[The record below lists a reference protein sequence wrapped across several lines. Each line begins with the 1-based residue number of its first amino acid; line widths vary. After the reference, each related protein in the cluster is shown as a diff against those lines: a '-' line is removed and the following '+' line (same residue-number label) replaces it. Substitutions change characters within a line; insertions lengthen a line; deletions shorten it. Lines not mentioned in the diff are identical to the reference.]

1 MLNHKDPDVQIML
14 ALLEGQRDY
23 AMGTAAT
30 LAKEN
35 AELKARISVIEALL
49 PKETEN
55 QDVVNAN

>member
-49 PKETEN
+49 PKETESQN
-55 QDVVNAN
+55 GNAI

>member
-1 MLNHKDPDVQIML
+1 MLNHKDPDVQMMI

-49 PKETEN
+49 PKETESQN
-55 QDVVNAN
+55 GHAV

>member
-55 QDVVNAN
+55 QDGVDAN

>member
-49 PKETEN
+49 PKETESQN
-55 QDVVNAN
+55 GHAI

>member
-55 QDVVNAN
+55 KDGNNAI

>member
-49 PKETEN
+49 PKETESK
-55 QDVVNAN
+55 DAI

>member
-35 AELKARISVIEALL
+35 AELKARIAELTKSQEPENGSV
-49 PKETEN
+49 
-55 QDVVNAN
+55 

>member
-55 QDVVNAN
+55 QDGDATV

>member
-1 MLNHKDPDVQIML
+1 MLSHKDPDVQIML

-55 QDVVNAN
+55 QDGDNAI

>member
-49 PKETEN
+49 PKETESKN
-55 QDVVNAN
+55 GNNAI

>member
-1 MLNHKDPDVQIML
+1 VQVML

-35 AELKARISVIEALL
+35 AELKARIALIESLL
-49 PKETEN
+49 PKETESP
-55 QDVVNAN
+55 DGNATV

>member
-1 MLNHKDPDVQIML
+1 MLNHKEPDVQVML

-35 AELKARISVIEALL
+35 AELKARIALIESLL
-49 PKETEN
+49 PKETESP
-55 QDVVNAN
+55 DGNATV

>member
-1 MLNHKDPDVQIML
+1 MLNHKDPEVGLML

-49 PKETEN
+49 PKETESQN
-55 QDVVNAN
+55 GHAV

>member
-55 QDVVNAN
+55 RNEL

>member
-49 PKETEN
+49 PKETESQN
-55 QDVVNAN
+55 GNAV

>member
-55 QDVVNAN
+55 QDGDGTV

>member
-55 QDVVNAN
+55 

>member
-55 QDVVNAN
+55 QDGDNAI

>member
-55 QDVVNAN
+55 KDAI